1 MTLVEAIKTGKPH
14 KRKSDNFVFFVP
26 QVGGIAY
33 SQADVLAEDWETLP
47 KPKPDL
53 SNVTKI
59 KKARKPRKEK
69 K

>member
-33 SQADVLAEDWETLP
+33 SQSDVMAEDWEVLP
-47 KPKPDL
+47 APKLDL
-53 SNVTKI
+53 DNVVPI
-59 KKARKPRKEK
+59 RKRGRPRKEK